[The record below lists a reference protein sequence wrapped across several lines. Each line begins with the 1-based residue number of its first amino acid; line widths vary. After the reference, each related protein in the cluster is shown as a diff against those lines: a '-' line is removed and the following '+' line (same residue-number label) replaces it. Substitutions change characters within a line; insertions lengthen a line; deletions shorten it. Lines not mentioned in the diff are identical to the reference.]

1 MVDEKLENFDS
12 LSDSH
17 SAIWDDEREER
28 NIWIQKYLSLI
39 ATEER
44 VNKKEWKEETA
55 EMTGKKSLAQSE
67 LRKKIEIEE
76 MRNEKW
82 ATAGSWALEWVG
94 RETWKKIYPKLEIF
108 IIFPRQTTRRS
119 RRAHLVRWKIAFED
133 YQRAQQQQ
141 FVRTS
146 GARLVSRCVGQL
158 FCFFFC
164 FFRLPYSLAI
174 NHISHTSCSII
185 RKYKVGTHFLAKV
198 SSFTERCLQLSS
210 CYICFC
216 LIDGDTLTLA
226 W

>member
-1 MVDEKLENFDS
+1 MKRGNSWNDGEKISRTERAQEKDRNRGNEKREM
-12 LSDSH
+12 SDS
-17 SAIWDDEREER
+17 RELRTGVGWKR
-28 NIWIQKYLSLI
+28 NIQ
-39 ATEER
+39 
-44 VNKKEWKEETA
+44 
-55 EMTGKKSLAQSE
+55 
-67 LRKKIEIEE
+67 
-76 MRNEKW
+76 
-82 ATAGSWALEWVG
+82 
-94 RETWKKIYPKLEIF
+94 KKIYPELEIF